1 MIASRR
7 RVNASSMFA
16 RRFVAR
22 IASPSKVSIRCRRY
36 ALSMLAYRSCASRTS
51 LRLPKIASAS
61 SKSRTAFTPP
71 ASAKIRSRFFSVSP
85 TYLSTTVARLT
96 V

>member
-1 MIASRR
+1 
-7 RVNASSMFA
+7 
-16 RRFVAR
+16 
-22 IASPSKVSIRCRRY
+22 
-36 ALSMLAYRSCASRTS
+36 MLAYRSWASRTS

-61 SKSRTAFTPP
+61 SKNSTAFTPP

-85 TYLSTTVARLT
+85 TYLSTTVARFT

>member
-1 MIASRR
+1 
-7 RVNASSMFA
+7 MF
-16 RRFVAR
+16 
-22 IASPSKVSIRCRRY
+22 
-36 ALSMLAYRSCASRTS
+36 AYRSCASRTS

-61 SKSRTAFTPP
+61 SNSSTAFTPP